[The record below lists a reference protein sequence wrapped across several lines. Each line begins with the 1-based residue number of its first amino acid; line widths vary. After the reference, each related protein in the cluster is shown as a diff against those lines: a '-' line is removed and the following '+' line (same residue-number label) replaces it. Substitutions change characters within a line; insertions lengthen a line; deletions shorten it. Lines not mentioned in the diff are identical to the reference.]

1 MGEVAVEADYSSDI
15 PLHPSASK
23 RHEQQEHSAISITP
37 SPEITKPTNRQ
48 TYEHNPQEAWLP
60 ITESRNGNT
69 FFATFHIL
77 CSGIGMQALVLP
89 VAFATLG
96 WAWGII
102 CLSVAFVWQLYTIW
116 ILVRLHESVAG
127 IRYSRYLH
135 LAMAAFGGGTMQLF
149 FKTMCQGDATCLA
162 RSLSGTEWF
171 LVFTCV
177 AILIAQMPNLNSIAG
192 TSLIGAITGVGFCTL
207 IWVLSINKGRP
218 SGVSYSPSD
227 VVKSDM
233 GKISRIL
240 NALGIIALVFRGHNV
255 VLEIQGTLPSSS
267 KHPSY
272 KRMWKGVIVSYILIA
287 MCQFPLAIAGFWA
300 YGNQIPYNG
309 GLLSTFSRVHG
320 RSTSKVMMGLIYALV
335 IVSCL
340 CTFQVYAMPVF
351 DNLEIRYTSKKQ
363 QPCPRWV
370 RTCLRIFFGG
380 LAFFIAVAFPFL
392 GSLAPLVGGITLPLT
407 LAYPCFMWISLKKPR
422 PNGASW
428 SLNLGLGCF
437 GIVFSVLLV
446 VAAAWTLADKGLNA
460 NFFKP

>member
-1 MGEVAVEADYSSDI
+1 MISVVENLSC
-15 PLHPSASK
+15 L
-23 RHEQQEHSAISITP
+23 
-37 SPEITKPTNRQ
+37 
-48 TYEHNPQEAWLP
+48 
-60 ITESRNGNT
+60 
-69 FFATFHIL
+69 
-77 CSGIGMQALVLP
+77 M
-89 VAFATLG
+89 TL
-96 WAWGII
+96 
-102 CLSVAFVWQLYTIW
+102 F
-116 ILVRLHESVAG
+116 
-127 IRYSRYLH
+127 
-135 LAMAAFGGGTMQLF
+135 
-149 FKTMCQGDATCLA
+149 
-162 RSLSGTEWF
+162 
-171 LVFTCV
+171 
-177 AILIAQMPNLNSIAG
+177 NS
-192 TSLIGAITGVGFCTL
+192 FEC
-207 IWVLSINKGRP
+207 
-218 SGVSYSPSD
+218 
-227 VVKSDM
+227 
-233 GKISRIL
+233 
-240 NALGIIALVFRGHNV
+240 
-255 VLEIQGTLPSSS
+255 
-267 KHPSY
+267 
-272 KRMWKGVIVSYILIA
+272 
-287 MCQFPLAIAGFWA
+287 
-300 YGNQIPYNG
+300 QIPYNG